1 MFSKSGWLTLYI
13 SFPPMEKFSQS
24 PFSSDVQYHINEK
37 SDVELVES
45 TNIQQCS
52 DLHNDKHDGAA
63 PVLE

>member
-1 MFSKSGWLTLYI
+1 
-13 SFPPMEKFSQS
+13 MEKFSQS